1 MAKRYGAARVGIAGG
16 ALLAMLAGVDY
27 FRAESS
33 AGFEGEQV
41 QAGTAMG
48 TPVSG
53 TAAVEPSARTNTE
66 VRTAP
71 RPTAVPTARAR
82 SSRGS

>member
-1 MAKRYGAARVGIAGG
+1 MAKNYGAARVSIAGG

-27 FRAESS
+27 FRVETSGDVGA
-33 AGFEGEQV
+33 EQV
-41 QAGTAMG
+41 QVVEAGLSPSPG
-48 TPVSG
+48 TI
-53 TAAVEPSARTNTE
+53 AVQPSAPATAE
-66 VRTAP
+66 ERTAP